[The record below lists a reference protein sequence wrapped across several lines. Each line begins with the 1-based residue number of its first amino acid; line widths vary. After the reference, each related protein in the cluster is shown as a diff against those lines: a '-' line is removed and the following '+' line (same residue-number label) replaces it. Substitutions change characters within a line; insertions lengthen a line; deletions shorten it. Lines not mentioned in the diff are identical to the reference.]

1 MLRLDILSIL
11 ITLFLVD
18 IYSWKKVLLASLCI
32 NIITLI
38 FLMFF
43 KIEFCFLYMAGVFSY
58 VDLGVGL
65 GIQWLVNFVPFFISL
80 IIAKSLHREAIA
92 MSLLIP
98 WEYDDKWYS
107 VFYKLAYYG
116 LLYQIIRI
124 ILRG

>member
-32 NIITLI
+32 NFITLV
-38 FLMFF
+38 FLMFL
-43 KIEFCFLYMAGVFSY
+43 KIEFSFFYMAGVFTY
-58 VDLGVGL
+58 VEATSRL
-65 GIQWLVNFVPFFISL
+65 QWLVNFVPFFISMIL
-80 IIAKSLHREAIA
+80 AKSLHRETIA